1 MHDEGAPK
9 NLNLTEAIEKNF
21 SDIVDANSNMFVK
34 ETFLCDSFLAVG
46 KGAGK
51 KSVKNMVFYQTG
63 EGGRGGR
70 GGSRRV
76 VKKPNLYFGKG
87 MFSVSM

>member
-1 MHDEGAPK
+1 M
-9 NLNLTEAIEKNF
+9 NLTEAIEKNF

-63 EGGRGGR
+63 EGG
-70 GGSRRV
+70 SWRV